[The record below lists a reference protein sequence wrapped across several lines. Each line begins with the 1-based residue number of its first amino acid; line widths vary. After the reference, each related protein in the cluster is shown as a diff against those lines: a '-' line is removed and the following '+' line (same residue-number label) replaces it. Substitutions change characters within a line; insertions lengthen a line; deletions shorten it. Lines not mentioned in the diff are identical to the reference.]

1 MKTRLCGTIR
11 LPGSCGAER
20 DFRKKYGETDADD
33 IVCNEPLRD
42 EHVAIGKNTN
52 RKLNDMGDA
61 FKAGR
66 GRVRRIERRGNQSR
80 FYMRTLPVCLSVTS
94 MAQHNIKRLPGQL

>member
-42 EHVAIGKNTN
+42 EHVAIRKNTN

-66 GRVRRIERRGNQSR
+66 GQVRRIRETGESISVLHRKLYR
-80 FYMRTLPVCLSVTS
+80 FAYQLPPRP
-94 MAQHNIKRLPGQL
+94 NII

>member
-1 MKTRLCGTIR
+1 MKTGLCGTVR
-11 LPGSCGAER
+11 LPGSCGGER

-66 GRVRRIERRGNQSR
+66 GQVRRIRETGESI
-80 FYMRTLPVCLSVTS
+80 SVLHENFTGLFIS
-94 MAQHNIKRLPGQL
+94 YLYRPNVI